1 MSRYDSG
8 QRRRIGSHWHFC
20 RRKYRADKAH
30 KTSRQDQKTIQ
41 KTVAVID
48 WVPAVQQNLHLC
60 YQRTVAAVAARD
72 VTI

>member
-8 QRRRIGSHWHFC
+8 DAYVHTGIFVGENIGPTKRIRRHVKIKRPY
-20 RRKYRADKAH
+20 K
-30 KTSRQDQKTIQ
+30 